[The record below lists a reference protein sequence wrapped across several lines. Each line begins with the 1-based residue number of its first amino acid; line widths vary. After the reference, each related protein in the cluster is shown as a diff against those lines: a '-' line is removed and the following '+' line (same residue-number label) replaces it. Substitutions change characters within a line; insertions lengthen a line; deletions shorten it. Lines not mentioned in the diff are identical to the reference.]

1 MQHKGG
7 PRLLITDR
15 EGALYL
21 ERARIHV
28 EDGRITYHISDDEY
42 RREYNIPHVNLAV
55 LFIGQGT
62 SITQD
67 AMRLLAEEGVY
78 LAVTGTGGTPLHM
91 GTLTAYT
98 ATRHFRDMLPVYL
111 DEARSLQAARIVMR
125 DRAERMR
132 KMGGALAGRHLG
144 LRDPTPLARIC
155 KTLEDNLASA
165 TSIQQLL
172 GFEGNFSK
180 SCYKFFAEASGLSKS
195 GEFRRVAGA
204 GDGASDDD
212 IPNKGT
218 TADPMRLVN
227 RLIDHGNYLAYGMA
241 GSALWALGI
250 PPHMSVFH
258 GKTRAGGLVFDLAD
272 SFKDALVL
280 PIAFAAVRNRKEEDP
295 EKVFRGRLIAAFDD
309 RKILAEAIATVER
322 MIAPPPAPPSTRGQT
337 DA

>member
-28 EDGRITYHISDDEY
+28 EDGRIVYHITDDEH

-67 AMRLLAEEGVY
+67 TIRLLAEESVY

-91 GTLTAYT
+91 GALTTYT
-98 ATRHFRDMLPVYL
+98 ATRHFRDLLPVYL
-111 DEARSLQAARIVMR
+111 DEKRSLQAGKTVMH

-132 KMGGALAGRHLG
+132 KMGGALAGKHLA
-144 LRDPTPLARIC
+144 LRDPTPLSRIC
-155 KTLEDNLASA
+155 KSFDDRLSSVA
-165 TSIQQLL
+165 SIQELL
-172 GFEGNFSK
+172 GVEGQFSK
-180 SCYKFFAEASGLSKS
+180 ACYKFFAEASGLSKS
-195 GEFRRVAGA
+195 GDFRREAGSQM
-204 GDGASDDD
+204 GDSKAPKD
-212 IPNKGT
+212 
-218 TADPMRLVN
+218 AFQLVN

-250 PPHMSVFH
+250 PPHMSIFH

-272 SFKDALVL
+272 AFKDALVL
-280 PIAFAAVRNRKEEDP
+280 PIAFAAVRNRKDEDP

-322 MIAPPPAPPSTRGQT
+322 MIAPGGSASRQDGSS

>member
-1 MQHKGG
+1 MQLKGG
-7 PRLLITDR
+7 PRLLVTDR

-28 EDGRITYHISDDEY
+28 EGNRIVYHIADDEH

-67 AMRLLAEEGVY
+67 AMRLLGEEGVY
-78 LAVTGTGGTPLHM
+78 LAVTGTGGTPLHV
-91 GTLTAYT
+91 GALTAYT

-111 DEARSLQAARIVMR
+111 DEALSLQAAKTVMR
-125 DRAERMR
+125 DRAERMH
-132 KMGGALAGRHLG
+132 KIGGALAICHLA
-144 LRDPTPLARIC
+144 LRDCIALSKVCKSFESRI
-155 KTLEDNLASA
+155 APV
-165 TSIQQLL
+165 TSIQELL
-172 GFEGNFSK
+172 GVEGQFSK
-180 SCYKFFAEASGLSKS
+180 ACYKFFAQASGLSKP
-195 GEFRRVAGA
+195 EDFRREAGT
-204 GDGASDDD
+204 GESGKDL
-212 IPNKGT
+212 PK
-218 TADPMRLVN
+218 DPFRLVN

-250 PPHMSVFH
+250 PPHMSIFH

-280 PIAFAAVRNRKEEDP
+280 PIAFAVRNRKEEDP

-309 RKILAEAIATVER
+309 RKILAEAIETVGR
-322 MIAPPPAPPSTRGQT
+322 MIAPVPGSTRSGGR
-337 DA
+337 

>member
-7 PRLLITDR
+7 PRLLVTDR

-28 EDGRITYHISDDEY
+28 EDGRIVYHIVDDEH

-91 GTLTAYT
+91 GALTTYT

-111 DEARSLQAARIVMR
+111 DEGRSLHAAKVVMR
-125 DRAERMR
+125 DRTERMR
-132 KMGGALAGRHLG
+132 KIGVSLAGKYLG
-144 LRDPTPLARIC
+144 LRDPSPLTRIC
-155 KTLEDNLASA
+155 KTLDDRLGSV
-165 TSIQQLL
+165 TSIQELL
-172 GFEGNFSK
+172 GVEGQFSK
-180 SCYKFFAEASGLSKS
+180 ACYKFFADASGLSRN
-195 GEFRRVAGA
+195 GDFRREAGRR
-204 GDGASDDD
+204 SRDDATPKD
-212 IPNKGT
+212 TFG
-218 TADPMRLVN
+218 LVN
-227 RLIDHGNYLAYGMA
+227 SLIDHGNYLAYGMA

-250 PPHMSVFH
+250 PPHMSIFH
-258 GKTRAGGLVFDLAD
+258 GKTRAGGLVFDVAD
-272 SFKDALVL
+272 AFKDALVL
-280 PIAFAAVRNRKEEDP
+280 PIAFAAVRANKDADP
-295 EKVFRGRLIAAFDD
+295 ERDFRGRMIAALDD
-309 RKILAEAIATVER
+309 RKALAEAIATVER
-322 MIAPPPAPPSTRGQT
+322 MIAPLPTVESSGVSS